1 MCYFVLI
8 NSINKDNM
16 MHKLLPI
23 LALPFLLIACDK
35 APQNQEDQN
44 ADLSFDAP
52 RTEIYQCEDESE
64 IEVTYAGDTAVVSAN
79 NNQYL
84 MVQAVSASGVRYVS
98 DEGIEWHVKGGE
110 GAFGINNDTQV
121 CTVVV
126 DTPK

>member
-1 MCYFVLI
+1 
-8 NSINKDNM
+8 

-44 ADLSFDAP
+44 ADLSFGAP

-64 IEVTYAGDTAVVSAN
+64 IEVTYAGDTAVVSADD
-79 NNQYL
+79 NQYL

-126 DTPK
+126 DTPE